1 MSEGFPGGG
10 AFYQDLYGHP
20 AGTVLHLRHERDAGK
35 RCEVWGA
42 VSEHQAR
49 GGGSRLRPAESG
61 PDRSEVRRLSGPP
74 VGGRRVCH
82 GGSSAD
88 PVRPGMAHE
97 AATEFSMS
105 AFSSV
110 YSERLVVE
118 WYMIGM
124 NVNGS
129 GGNIAQLLYGL
140 RDNAYDKSI
149 FKLVY
154 DGEQY
159 DLSDVSEGT
168 LKGLILNLLINMPM
182 EKTKHC
188 WRSMSQ
194 R

>member
-1 MSEGFPGGG
+1 M
-10 AFYQDLYGHP
+10 
-20 AGTVLHLRHERDAGK
+20 
-35 RCEVWGA
+35 
-42 VSEHQAR
+42 
-49 GGGSRLRPAESG
+49 
-61 PDRSEVRRLSGPP
+61 
-74 VGGRRVCH
+74 
-82 GGSSAD
+82 
-88 PVRPGMAHE
+88 RPGMAHE
-97 AATEFSMS
+97 VATEFSMS